1 MTARKVLWGG
11 RPGLFAVP
19 WPEWQQSDLTLAQ
32 QEHRVEI
39 QVVAEQTPVQAGG
52 RAVAGNV
59 LNDADDLAP
68 VHRLAA
74 PYGRPDR

>member
-19 WPEWQQSDLTLAQ
+19 WPERQQSDLTLAQ

-39 QVVAEQTPVQAGG
+39 QVVAEQAPVQAGG